1 MIAWRRGGTAIDAGE
16 DRPGALELLANDRG
30 VIAR

>member
-1 MIAWRRGGTAIDAGE
+1 MIEAAGGALRE